1 MKTARLELV
10 RMTGEHLEGF
20 HAIWSNPYTT
30 RWSSRGACKTIEE
43 SREWMS
49 GLLLENNPLGENY
62 AVFVRSDLPA
72 SELDEIQ
79 RDAPADSP
87 LRSCGMIGSMGTFR
101 SDPVPEL
108 GYTFHQSAWG
118 RGFATEA
125 VTAFLQLFWANKP
138 QFDTIEA
145 FSDPENVGSVKVLV
159 KSGFV
164 EVERQPGSYEIPWMT
179 PSKRDLVRFRAT
191 REKVL
196 N

>member
-10 RMTGEHLEGF
+10 RITSEHLEGF
-20 HAIWSNPYTT
+20 HAIWSNAYTT
-30 RWSSRGACKTIEE
+30 RWSSRGQCKTLED

-62 AVFVRSDLPA
+62 AVLIRSDLPA
-72 SELDEIQ
+72 SELEEIQ

-87 LRSCGMIGSMGTFR
+87 LRPGGMIGSLGTFR
-101 SDPVPEL
+101 SDPVPEV

-125 VTAFLQLFWANKP
+125 VTAFMQLFWANKP
-138 QFDTIEA
+138 QFDAVEA
-145 FSDPENVGSVKVLV
+145 FCDPENVGSVKVLL
-159 KSGFV
+159 KAGFT
-164 EVERQPGSYEIPWMT
+164 EVERQLGVYEIPSMT
-179 PSKRDLVRFRAT
+179 PSKRDLIRFRAT
-191 REKVL
+191 RKKL